1 MATQVTI
8 PTPLRRFTGE
18 DALVEVESD
27 TITGILDELDRKYP
41 GLRSRLCEEG
51 GQLRRFFNIYVDGED
66 VRFLNDLD
74 TKVPAG
80 AEVTI
85 IPAISGGSAPP
96 PRRLRPSGAPSLR
109 RPARIR

>member
-1 MATQVTI
+1 MTTQVTI
-8 PTPLRRFTGE
+8 PTPLRRFTGD
-18 DALVEVESD
+18 DALIQVQSS
-27 TITGILDELDRKYP
+27 TITEILDELDQKYP

-74 TKVPAG
+74 TRVPDG

-85 IPAISGGSAPP
+85 IPAISGGRGGS
-96 PRRLRPSGAPSLR
+96 
-109 RPARIR
+109 PA